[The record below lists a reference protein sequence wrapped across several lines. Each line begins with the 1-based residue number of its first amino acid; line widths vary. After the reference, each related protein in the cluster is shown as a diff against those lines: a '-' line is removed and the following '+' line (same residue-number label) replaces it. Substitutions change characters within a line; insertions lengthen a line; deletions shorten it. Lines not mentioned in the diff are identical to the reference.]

1 MEDIYIGGRS
11 QVICVPIVAV
21 TVHIYIYMFE
31 RDSICLGLI
40 VWTNNGE
47 RILLWTRFDYI
58 PHHIV
63 IKGSKYGK
71 LIKGFLGGWLFV
83 KYSFSWGVV
92 NIYCKLNWCWL
103 LINKFDGWIRQM
115 NVMKYTN

>member
-40 VWTNNGE
+40 V
-47 RILLWTRFDYI
+47 
-58 PHHIV
+58 
-63 IKGSKYGK
+63 
-71 LIKGFLGGWLFV
+71 
-83 KYSFSWGVV
+83 
-92 NIYCKLNWCWL
+92 
-103 LINKFDGWIRQM
+103 
-115 NVMKYTN
+115 